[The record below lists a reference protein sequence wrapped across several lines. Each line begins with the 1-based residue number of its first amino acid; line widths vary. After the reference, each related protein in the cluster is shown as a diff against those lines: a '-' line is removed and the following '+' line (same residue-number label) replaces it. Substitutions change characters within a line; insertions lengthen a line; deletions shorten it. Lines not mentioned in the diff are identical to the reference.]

1 MQKVVLD
8 TNALLMPFEFKI
20 NVDLELKGLLG
31 DYEAYVPGPAI
42 GELKRSKS
50 KFASVA
56 LKLAGKYKRYETA
69 IQGDERRPDDGEA
82 APGRHQVHIP
92 AVAQPPVP
100 GRRPAL
106 DQRPGRV
113 VRTGRQ
119 GRPRLFQ
126 PGGHDP
132 LANL

>member
-20 NVDLELKGLLG
+20 NVDLELQGLLG

-50 KFASVA
+50 KFANVA

-69 IQGDERRPDDGEA
+69 IQGDEGIIAAAIDLNAYVVTNDALMRAKLRRAGIKCIFLRSRSHLFLEDD
-82 APGRHQVHIP
+82 Q
-92 AVAQPPVP
+92 
-100 GRRPAL
+100 L
-106 DQRPGRV
+106 
-113 VRTGRQ
+113 
-119 GRPRLFQ
+119 
-126 PGGHDP
+126 
-132 LANL
+132 